1 MCSTVTRVKR
11 LSTMFAGTTVAV
23 LTLTGCSDQVYN
35 NDDPEG
41 ETVVGVAATPGES
54 PAAAS
59 PAGTVTEGSPVQGM
73 VRAGAGEAGAPV
85 ALLGQGT
92 LTVGSLSAV
101 ADGSARS
108 VDVPEN
114 CDRISSAVDGVT
126 LACDDS
132 VLLLDTTGEK
142 TRTVD
147 TGGTLTSAVA
157 APDGSVAVTKE
168 GTDKVTWYGSD
179 GGEADSES
187 VTATGSDAVLVG
199 NDRNDDHDG
208 AQWRG
213 VLVDAEQSSITD
225 IDISGHQRQAGL
237 RVGQGVGTVSAG
249 YLPDGVVVASDPR
262 QDQALVY
269 TMTDVIRHTQA
280 VPTGPGPWA
289 TLWDADRQIMWVST
303 TGDNTLTGY
312 RLSSGTP
319 ESVGSVQTV
328 AAVRHIIDDGS
339 GDLLLIGADGSRELI
354 DDKDLPA

>member
-1 MCSTVTRVKR
+1 MKR
-11 LSTMFAGTTVAV
+11 LSIMLAGTAAAA
-23 LTLTGCSDQVYN
+23 LTLTGCSDQVYD
-35 NDDPEG
+35 NDDPDG
-41 ETVVGVAATPGES
+41 DTVVGVAATPGDS
-54 PAAAS
+54 PAAVS
-59 PAGTVTEGSPVQGM
+59 PVGTVTGGSPVQG
-73 VRAGAGEAGAPV
+73 VARAGAGKSGAPV
-85 ALLGQGT
+85 ALLGDGS
-92 LTVGSLSAV
+92 LTVGPLSAV
-101 ADGSARS
+101 ADGSARR
-108 VDVPEN
+108 VDVPAD

-126 LACDDS
+126 LACGDK
-132 VLLLDTTGEK
+132 VLLLDATGK
-142 TRTVD
+142 TTRTVD

-179 GGEADSES
+179 GAETGSES
-187 VTATGSDAVLVG
+187 VTATGSDALLVG

-208 AQWRG
+208 VQWRG
-213 VLVDAEQSSITD
+213 VVVDAGQSSVTD

-249 YLPDGVVVASDPR
+249 YLPDGVFVASDPR

-269 TMTDVIRHTQA
+269 TMTDLVRHTQA

-319 ESVGSVQTV
+319 VSVGSVRTV
-328 AAVRHIIDDGS
+328 AAVRHLVDDGS
-339 GDLLLIGADGSRELI
+339 GDLLVVGADGSRELI